1 MFTVGLH
8 NIKWKWVTTS
18 TILKKGG
25 KGKVIRGT
33 TPRIIFKINNLEDFS
48 EIKDVWISIKNKN
61 CSLLNKSY
69 LNEEVDLDE
78 DKMTIS
84 AGFTQEETLKF
95 SMPLVKAQL
104 KILLV
109 DGTVCASP
117 IFDVSVDD
125 ILNPKLMEN
134 TEVGD

>member
-1 MFTVGLH
+1 M
-8 NIKWKWVTTS
+8 
-18 TILKKGG
+18 
-25 KGKVIRGT
+25 IRGT

-134 TEVGD
+134 TKVGD

>member
-1 MFTVGLH
+1 MDEVE
-8 NIKWKWVTTS
+8 NIDLSPEQMEKIYEVLES
-18 TILKKGG
+18 MGIE
-25 KGKVIRGT
+25 VIGN
-33 TPRIIFKINNLEDFS
+33 IE
-48 EIKDVWISIKNKN
+48 
-61 CSLLNKSY
+61 
-69 LNEEVDLDE
+69 EEVHEEEEEIDLDE

>member
-1 MFTVGLH
+1 M
-8 NIKWKWVTTS
+8 
-18 TILKKGG
+18 
-25 KGKVIRGT
+25 IRGT
-33 TPRIIFKINNLEDFS
+33 IPKIIFKINNLEDFS
-48 EIKDVWISIKNKN
+48 EIKDAWISIRNKN

-69 LNEEVDLDE
+69 LNQEVDLDE
-78 DKMTIS
+78 DQMTIS
-84 AGFTQEETLKF
+84 ANFTQEETLKF

-134 TEVGD
+134 TEVGE

>member
-1 MFTVGLH
+1 MNFIDKDNLWFEV
-8 NIKWKWVTTS
+8 IECF
-18 TILKKGG
+18 LKYFA
-25 KGKVIRGT
+25 
-33 TPRIIFKINNLEDFS
+33 IFLYI
-48 EIKDVWISIKNKN
+48 KN

-69 LNEEVDLDE
+69 LNKEIDLDE